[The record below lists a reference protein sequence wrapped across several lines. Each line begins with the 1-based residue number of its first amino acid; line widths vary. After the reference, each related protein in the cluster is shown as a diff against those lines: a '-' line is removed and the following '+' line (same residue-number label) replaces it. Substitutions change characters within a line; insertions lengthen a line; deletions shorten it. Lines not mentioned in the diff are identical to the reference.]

1 MNHRKT
7 SPLLIVLVLS
17 ALSMQGCTAMQAGGD
32 ASLTPTRRWVKARQ
46 AVTDVQN
53 LAMSLHEAKVIDTET
68 FLQAHAVCLAARE
81 GLAFTQPMLPE
92 GGDQFDA
99 TLNLIRARVERLEGA
114 LPDGP

>member
-1 MNHRKT
+1 MKRTHL
-7 SPLLIVLVLS
+7 PIIVLILV
-17 ALSMQGCTAMQAGGD
+17 ALSMQGCTAIQATLPGE
-32 ASLTPTRRWVKARQ
+32 LTPTRRWVKVRQ

-99 TLNLIRARVERLEGA
+99 TLNLIQARVERLEGE
-114 LPDGP
+114 LPDGR